1 LFISNNFEDVSA
13 MTRRDVRAATQQRT
27 VVGLDDALIA
37 VLRRELSVV
46 ADRAVASIIDEV
58 PSYAGAWSGP
68 MGKTIRNAVQLG
80 LGGFLTLATR
90 DGESPPMAPALEGA
104 YQIGRGEA
112 RSGRTMEALLAAY
125 RIGAR
130 VSWRD
135 MSRTAVDSGIDA
147 AQLSRFAELVFAYI
161 DELSAASAAGYTDE
175 LESTGRLRQRNL
187 ERLARALI
195 TGAAPDAVASA
206 ADRASWDPPEE
217 LIAVLLPE
225 SQAAHAS
232 SLVDADTLQ
241 PVEDLPGVPE
251 GRALLLVPSTGS
263 PSGRA
268 ALLHALRGTSAVV
281 GPAVPWLEVAGSHQL
296 AARAFALDL
305 PGIVDADAHLAALV
319 LAADPGTRAALRRQ
333 VLAPL
338 ADQRPSTVD
347 KLTETLRSWVLNQG
361 RRDAVAAELFVHAQ
375 TVRYRV
381 QQLRELYGDRLEDPQ
396 FVLEATLA
404 LA

>member
-1 LFISNNFEDVSA
+1 
-13 MTRRDVRAATQQRT
+13 MPRRVVHSATQQR
-27 VVGLDDALIA
+27 VVEGLDDDLVE
-37 VLRRELSVV
+37 VLRGELAVV
-46 ADRAVASIIDEV
+46 AERTVETIIDEV
-58 PSYAGAWSGP
+58 PSYAGALSGP
-68 MGKTIRNAVQLG
+68 MGATIRNAVQLA

-90 DGESPPMAPALEGA
+90 GGEKPPMAPALEGA
-104 YQIGRGEA
+104 YQLGRGEA

-135 MSRTAVDSGIDA
+135 MSRTAVEHDIDA

-161 DELSAASAAGYTDE
+161 DELSAASAAGHTDE

-195 TGAAPDAVASA
+195 TGAAPEAVVSA
-206 ADRASWDPPEE
+206 AERANWVPPAE

-225 SQAAHAS
+225 SQAGHAS
-232 SLVDADTLQ
+232 ILVTAETLQ
-241 PVEDLPGVPE
+241 PAEDLPGVPE
-251 GRALLLVPSTGS
+251 GRALLLVPSNGS
-263 PSGRA
+263 ASARA
-268 ALLHALRGTSAVV
+268 GLVRALRGTSAVV
-281 GPAVPWLEVAGSHQL
+281 GPSVPWLDVARSHER
-296 AARAFALDL
+296 AGRAFALDL
-305 PGIVDADAHLAALV
+305 PGLVDADTHLAALI
-319 LAADPGTRAALRRQ
+319 LAAAPDTRADLRAQ

-338 ADQRPSTVD
+338 DGQRPSTVD

>member
-1 LFISNNFEDVSA
+1 
-13 MTRRDVRAATQQRT
+13 MTRRVVRAATQQRA
-27 VVGLDDALIA
+27 VVDLDDALVA
-37 VLRRELSVV
+37 ALRGELAVV
-46 ADRAVASIIDEV
+46 AERAVASIIDEV
-58 PSYAGAWSGP
+58 PSYAGALSGP
-68 MGKTIRNAVQLG
+68 MGSTIRNAVQLA

-90 DGESPPMAPALEGA
+90 DGESPPMGPALEGA
-104 YQIGRGEA
+104 YQLGRGEA

-135 MSRTAVDSGIDA
+135 MSRTAVEEGIDA
-147 AQLSRFAELVFAYI
+147 GQLSRFAELVFAYI
-161 DELSAASAAGYTDE
+161 DELSAASAAGHTDE

-206 ADRASWDPPEE
+206 AERAGWVPPTE

-232 SLVDADTLQ
+232 TLIDADTLQ
-241 PVEDLPGVPE
+241 PVEDLPGIPE
-251 GRALLLVPSTGS
+251 GRALLLVPSAGS
-263 PSGRA
+263 ASRA
-268 ALLHALRGTSAVV
+268 ALLRSLRSTSAVV
-281 GPAVPWLEVAGSHQL
+281 GPSVPWLEAVRSHQR
-296 AARAFALDL
+296 AARAFTLDL
-305 PGIVDADAHLAALV
+305 SGVVDADAHLAALV
-319 LAADPGTRAALRRQ
+319 LGADPDTRADLRAQ

-338 ADQRPSTVD
+338 ADQRPSTAE

>member
-1 LFISNNFEDVSA
+1 MA
-13 MTRRDVRAATQQRT
+13 RRIVRSATQQRT
-27 VVGLDDALIA
+27 VVGLDDAVVA
-37 VLRRELSVV
+37 ELRGQLADV
-46 ADRAVASIIDEV
+46 ADRAVVAIIDEV
-58 PSYAGAWSGP
+58 PSYAGALIGP
-68 MGKTIRNAVQLG
+68 MGATIRNAVQLA
-80 LGGFLTLATR
+80 LGGFLTLATLE
-90 DGESPPMAPALEGA
+90 GESPPMAPALEGA
-104 YQIGRGEA
+104 YQLGRGEA
-112 RSGRTMEALLAAY
+112 RNGRTMEALLAAY

-135 MSRTAVDSGIDA
+135 LSQIAVDQGVGA

-161 DELSAASAAGYTDE
+161 DELSAASAAGHTDE

-195 TGAAPDAVASA
+195 TGAAPDAVIA
-206 ADRASWDPPEE
+206 ATERAGWEPPEQ

-225 SQAAHAS
+225 SQAAHVS
-232 SLVDADTLQ
+232 TLVDADTLQ

-263 PSGRA
+263 ASARA
-268 ALLHALRGTSAVV
+268 GLLSALRGTSAVI
-281 GPAVPWLEVAGSHQL
+281 GPSVPWLDVVRSHER

-305 PGIVDADAHLAALV
+305 PGVVDGDAHLAALV
-319 LAADPGTRAALRRQ
+319 LGADPSTRADLRAQ

-338 ADQRPSTVD
+338 ADQRPSTIE

-361 RRDAVAAELFVHAQ
+361 RRDAVADELFVHPQ

>member
-1 LFISNNFEDVSA
+1 MDRSA
-13 MTRRDVRAATQQRT
+13 VTRRVVRAATQQRA
-27 VVGLDDALIA
+27 VVDLDDALVEA
-37 VLRRELSVV
+37 LRGELAVV
-46 ADRAVASIIDEV
+46 AERAVASIIDEV
-58 PSYAGAWSGP
+58 PSYAGALSGP
-68 MGKTIRNAVQLG
+68 MGATIRNAVQLA

-90 DGESPPMAPALEGA
+90 DGESPPMGPALEGA
-104 YQIGRGEA
+104 YQLGRGEA

-135 MSRTAVDSGIDA
+135 MSRTAVDEGIDA
-147 AQLSRFAELVFAYI
+147 GQLSRFAELVFAYI
-161 DELSAASAAGYTDE
+161 DELSAASAAGHTDE

-195 TGAAPDAVASA
+195 TGAAPDAVVSA
-206 ADRASWDPPEE
+206 AERAGWVPPAE

-232 SLVDADTLQ
+232 TLIDADTLQ
-241 PVEDLPGVPE
+241 PVEDLPGIPE

-263 PSGRA
+263 ASRA
-268 ALLHALRGTSAVV
+268 ALLRSLRSTSAVV
-281 GPAVPWLEVAGSHQL
+281 GPSVPWLEGARSHQR
-296 AARAFALDL
+296 AARALALDL
-305 PGIVDADAHLAALV
+305 SGVVDADAHLAALV
-319 LAADPGTRAALRRQ
+319 LGADPDTRADLRAQ

-338 ADQRPSTVD
+338 AEQRPSTAE

>member
-1 LFISNNFEDVSA
+1 
-13 MTRRDVRAATQQRT
+13 MTSRVVRSATQQPG
-27 VVGLDDALIA
+27 VEGLDDDLVE
-37 VLRRELSVV
+37 VLRGELAVV
-46 ADRAVASIIDEV
+46 ADRTVETIIDEV
-58 PSYAGAWSGP
+58 PSYAGALSGP
-68 MGKTIRNAVQLG
+68 MGATIRNAVQLA

-90 DGESPPMAPALEGA
+90 DGEKPPMAPALEGA
-104 YQIGRGEA
+104 YQLGRGEA

-135 MSRTAVDSGIDA
+135 MSRTAVAHDIDA

-161 DELSAASAAGYTDE
+161 DELSAASAAGHTDE

-195 TGAAPDAVASA
+195 TGAAAEAVVSA
-206 ADRASWDPPEE
+206 AERASWDPPVE
-217 LIAVLLPE
+217 LVAVLLPE

-232 SLVDADTLQ
+232 TLVDADTLQ
-241 PVEDLPGVPE
+241 PVEDLPGIPE
-251 GRALLLVPSTGS
+251 GRVLLLVPSTGTAS
-263 PSGRA
+263 ARA
-268 ALLHALRGTSAVV
+268 GLLRALRGTSAVV
-281 GPAVPWLEVAGSHQL
+281 GPSMPWLD
-296 AARAFALDL
+296 AARSHERAVRALALDL
-305 PGIVDADAHLAALV
+305 PGVVDADAHLAALV
-319 LAADPGTRAALRRQ
+319 LGADPGTRAALREQ

-338 ADQRPSTVD
+338 AGQRPSTVD

>member
-1 LFISNNFEDVSA
+1 
-13 MTRRDVRAATQQRT
+13 MTSRVVRSATQQP
-27 VVGLDDALIA
+27 VVEGLDDDLVE
-37 VLRRELSVV
+37 VLRGELAVV
-46 ADRAVASIIDEV
+46 ADRTVETIIDEV
-58 PSYAGAWSGP
+58 PSYAGALSGP
-68 MGKTIRNAVQLG
+68 MGATIRNAVQLA

-90 DGESPPMAPALEGA
+90 DGEKPPMAPALEGA
-104 YQIGRGEA
+104 YQLGRGEA

-135 MSRTAVDSGIDA
+135 MSRTAVAHDIDA

-161 DELSAASAAGYTDE
+161 DELSAASAAGHTDE

-195 TGAAPDAVASA
+195 TGAAAEAVVSA
-206 ADRASWDPPEE
+206 AERASWDPPAE
-217 LIAVLLPE
+217 LVAVLLPE

-232 SLVDADTLQ
+232 TLVDADTLQ
-241 PVEDLPGVPE
+241 PVEDLPGIPE
-251 GRALLLVPSTGS
+251 GRALLLVPSTGTAS
-263 PSGRA
+263 ARA
-268 ALLHALRGTSAVV
+268 GLLRALRGTSAVV
-281 GPAVPWLEVAGSHQL
+281 GPSMPWLD
-296 AARAFALDL
+296 AARSHERAVRALALDL
-305 PGIVDADAHLAALV
+305 PGVVDADAHLAALV
-319 LAADPGTRAALRRQ
+319 LGADPGTRAALREQ

-338 ADQRPSTVD
+338 AGQRPSTVD

>member
-1 LFISNNFEDVSA
+1 MDRSVV
-13 MTRRDVRAATQQRT
+13 TRRVVRAATQQRA
-27 VVGLDDALIA
+27 VVDLDDALVA
-37 VLRRELSVV
+37 ALRGELAVV
-46 ADRAVASIIDEV
+46 AERAVASIIDEV
-58 PSYAGAWSGP
+58 PSYAGALSGP
-68 MGKTIRNAVQLG
+68 MGSTIRNAVQLA

-90 DGESPPMAPALEGA
+90 DGESPPMGPALEGA
-104 YQIGRGEA
+104 YQLGRGEA

-135 MSRTAVDSGIDA
+135 MSRTAVEEGIDA
-147 AQLSRFAELVFAYI
+147 GQLSRFAELVFAYI
-161 DELSAASAAGYTDE
+161 DELSAASAAGHTDE

-195 TGAAPDAVASA
+195 TGAAPDAVVSA
-206 ADRASWDPPEE
+206 AERAGWVPPAE

-232 SLVDADTLQ
+232 TLIDADTLQ
-241 PVEDLPGVPE
+241 PVEDLPGIPD
-251 GRALLLVPSTGS
+251 GRALLLVPSAGS
-263 PSGRA
+263 ASRA
-268 ALLHALRGTSAVV
+268 ALLRALRSTSAVV
-281 GPAVPWLEVAGSHQL
+281 GPSVPWLEAARSHQR
-296 AARAFALDL
+296 AARAFTLDL
-305 PGIVDADAHLAALV
+305 SGVVDADAHLAALV
-319 LAADPGTRAALRRQ
+319 LGADPDTRADLRAQ

-338 ADQRPSTVD
+338 ADQRPSTAE

>member
-1 LFISNNFEDVSA
+1 MDGNVV
-13 MTRRDVRAATQQRT
+13 TRRVVRAATQQRA
-27 VVGLDDALIA
+27 VVDLDDDLVAAL
-37 VLRRELSVV
+37 RGELAVV
-46 ADRAVASIIDEV
+46 AERAVASIIDEV
-58 PSYAGAWSGP
+58 PSYAGALSGP
-68 MGKTIRNAVQLG
+68 MGSTIRNAVQLA

-90 DGESPPMAPALEGA
+90 DGESPPMGPALEGA
-104 YQIGRGEA
+104 YQLGRGEA

-135 MSRTAVDSGIDA
+135 MSRTAVEEGIDA
-147 AQLSRFAELVFAYI
+147 GQLSRFAELVFAYI
-161 DELSAASAAGYTDE
+161 DELSAASAAGHTDE

-195 TGAAPDAVASA
+195 TGAAPDAVVSA
-206 ADRASWDPPEE
+206 AERAGWVPPAE

-232 SLVDADTLQ
+232 TLIDADTLQ
-241 PVEDLPGVPE
+241 PVEDLPGIPD
-251 GRALLLVPSTGS
+251 GRALLLVPSAGS
-263 PSGRA
+263 ASRA
-268 ALLHALRGTSAVV
+268 ALLRALRSTSAVV
-281 GPAVPWLEVAGSHQL
+281 GPSVPWLEAARSHQR
-296 AARAFALDL
+296 AARAFTLDL
-305 PGIVDADAHLAALV
+305 SGVVDADAHLAALV
-319 LAADPGTRAALRRQ
+319 LGADPDTRADLRAQ

-338 ADQRPSTVD
+338 ADQRPSTAE

>member
-1 LFISNNFEDVSA
+1 
-13 MTRRDVRAATQQRT
+13 VRAATQQRA
-27 VVGLDDALIA
+27 VVDLDDALVE
-37 VLRRELSVV
+37 VLRGELAVV
-46 ADRAVASIIDEV
+46 AERAVASIIDEV
-58 PSYAGAWSGP
+58 PSYAGALSGP
-68 MGKTIRNAVQLG
+68 MGSTIRNAVQLA

-90 DGESPPMAPALEGA
+90 DGESPPMGPALEGA
-104 YQIGRGEA
+104 YQLGRGEA

-135 MSRTAVDSGIDA
+135 MSRTAVEEGIDA
-147 AQLSRFAELVFAYI
+147 GQLSRFAELVFAYI
-161 DELSAASAAGYTDE
+161 DELSAASAAGHTDE

-195 TGAAPDAVASA
+195 TGAAPDAVVSA
-206 ADRASWDPPEE
+206 AERAGWVPPAE

-232 SLVDADTLQ
+232 TLIDADTLQ
-241 PVEDLPGVPE
+241 PVEDLPGIPD
-251 GRALLLVPSTGS
+251 GRALLLVPSAGS
-263 PSGRA
+263 ASRA
-268 ALLHALRGTSAVV
+268 ALLRSLRSTSAVV
-281 GPAVPWLEVAGSHQL
+281 GPSVPWLEAARSHQR
-296 AARAFALDL
+296 AARAVTLDL
-305 PGIVDADAHLAALV
+305 SGVVDVDAHLAALV
-319 LAADPGTRAALRRQ
+319 LGADPDTRADLRAQ

-338 ADQRPSTVD
+338 AAQRPSTAE

-381 QQLRELYGDRLEDPQ
+381 QQLRELYGERLEDPQ

>member
-1 LFISNNFEDVSA
+1 MS
-13 MTRRDVRAATQQRT
+13 RRVVRPATQQHA
-27 VVGLDDALIA
+27 VVALDDALVS
-37 VLRRELSVV
+37 VLRGELAVV
-46 ADRAVASIIDEV
+46 AERTVETIIDEV
-58 PSYAGAWSGP
+58 PSYAGALSGP
-68 MGKTIRNAVQLG
+68 MGATIRNAVQLA

-104 YQIGRGEA
+104 YQLGRGEA

-135 MSRTAVDSGIDA
+135 MSRTAVDHDIDA
-147 AQLSRFAELVFAYI
+147 GQLSRFAELVFAYI
-161 DELSAASAAGYTDE
+161 DELSAASAAGHTDE

-195 TGAAPDAVASA
+195 TGAAAEAVVSA
-206 ADRASWDPPEE
+206 AERANWDPPTE

-232 SLVDADTLQ
+232 SLIDADTLQ
-241 PVEDLPGVPE
+241 PVEELPGVPE
-251 GRALLLVPSTGS
+251 GWALLLVPSSGA
-263 PSGRA
+263 PSARA
-268 ALLHALRGTSAVV
+268 GLLRALRGTSAVV
-281 GPAVPWLEVAGSHQL
+281 GPSVPWLDAARSHDRAG
-296 AARAFALDL
+296 RAFAFEL
-305 PGIVDADAHLAALV
+305 PGVVDADAHLAALV
-319 LAADPGTRAALRRQ
+319 LGADPDTRADLRAQ

-338 ADQRPSTVD
+338 ADQRPSTAE

>member
-1 LFISNNFEDVSA
+1 
-13 MTRRDVRAATQQRT
+13 MGRRVVRGTTQQRT
-27 VVGLDDALIA
+27 VVGLDVELVK

-46 ADRAVASIIDEV
+46 AERAVASIIDEV
-58 PSYAGAWSGP
+58 PSYAGAWRGP
-68 MGKTIRNAVQLG
+68 MGKTIRNAVELG

-90 DGESPPMAPALEGA
+90 EGESPPTAPALEGA

-147 AQLSRFAELVFAYI
+147 GQLSRFAELVFAYI

-175 LESTGRLRQRNL
+175 LESSGRLRQRNL

-206 ADRASWDPPEE
+206 ASRANWAPPVE

-225 SQAAHAS
+225 SQAAHVS
-232 SLVDADTLQ
+232 SLIDADTLQ

-251 GRALLLVPSTGS
+251 GRALLLVPSTGAVS
-263 PSGRA
+263 ARA
-268 ALLHALRGTSAVV
+268 ALLNALRGTSAVV
-281 GPAVPWLEVAGSHQL
+281 GPSVPWLSVSSSHQL
-296 AARAFALDL
+296 AARASALDL
-305 PGIVDADAHLAALV
+305 EGVVDADEHLSALM
-319 LAADPGTRAALRRQ
+319 LAADPDTRAALRRQ

-338 ADQRPSTVD
+338 AGQRPSTVE